1 MALLF
6 ERELLKFPK
15 ILILL
20 AQENIQ
26 MI

>member
-6 ERELLKFPK
+6 ERELLKSPR

-20 AQENIQ
+20 TPENIQ
-26 MI
+26 II

>member
-6 ERELLKFPK
+6 ERELLKFPR

-20 AQENIQ
+20 VRENIQ

>member
-1 MALLF
+1 MVHLF
-6 ERELLKFPK
+6 ERELLKFSK

-20 AQENIQ
+20 ARENIQ

>member
-6 ERELLKFPK
+6 ERELLKFPR

-20 AQENIQ
+20 ERENIQ

>member
-20 AQENIQ
+20 AQDNIQ